1 MIGLN
6 SFKVRKEE
14 LEMERDAIIKQHKE
28 HVFFSW
34 QAQNAVTNPIV
45 MSHGK
50 GSYFW
55 DVDGKRYLDFSS
67 QLMNMNVGHGH
78 PKIIGAI
85 QAQVEK
91 MAFSYPGL
99 ASEIKGRAAARL
111 AQVTP
116 GDLSK
121 VLFTLGGA
129 EAIENSIKIA
139 RQYTGRHKIV
149 TRYRSYH
156 GGTLGAATAG
166 GDPRRLANEPGISG
180 IVRVHDPY
188 AYRCPFGHAPEGN
201 LQVYIDHVIQ
211 TIEFEGPQNVAAI
224 LMESITGSSGLIIP
238 PQGYWQALREY
249 TEKHGIL
256 LIADEVMC
264 GFGRTGKW
272 FAIEHYEV
280 TPDIMVMAKGMTCGY
295 VPLGA
300 VIVRDHVAEHFNEN
314 PLVCGLTYSGHPVGC
329 AATLAAIEVYE
340 EEGLIE
346 RSRVMGEKLAA
357 GLARL
362 KETHHCVGDVRSV
375 GLFGVIECVKDR
387 KTREPLAPWNARA
400 DQMGAMGKIAARLRE
415 SGMHTFVRWNWIFT
429 VPPLCITDEEL
440 QEGLDIIDDALIL
453 GDRAC

>member
-1 MIGLN
+1 
-6 SFKVRKEE
+6 
-14 LEMERDAIIKQHKE
+14 MERDAIIQQHKD

-34 QAQNAVTNPIV
+34 KPQNAVTNPIV

-55 DVDGKRYLDFSS
+55 DVDGKKYIDFSS

-78 PKIIGAI
+78 PKIIEAI
-85 QAQVEK
+85 KTQTEK
-91 MAFSYPGL
+91 MAFCYPGL
-99 ASEIKGRAAARL
+99 ASEIKGQAAARL
-111 AQVTP
+111 AEITP

-156 GGTLGAATAG
+156 GATLGAATAG

-188 AYRCPFGHAPEGN
+188 AYRCPFGYAPEGN

-211 TIEFEGPQNVAAI
+211 TIEFEGPENVAAI

-238 PQGYWQALREY
+238 PQGYWQALRNY
-249 TEKHGIL
+249 ADKHGIL
-256 LIADEVMC
+256 LIADEVMS

-272 FAIEHYEV
+272 FGIEHYDV
-280 TPDIMVMAKGMTCGY
+280 VPDIMTLAKGLTCGY

-300 VIVRDHVAEHFNEN
+300 VIVRDHIAKHFDTN

-329 AATLAAIEVYE
+329 AAAIAAIDVYE

-346 RSRVMGEKLAA
+346 RSRVMGDKMAA
-357 GLARL
+357 GLAHL
-362 KETHHCVGDVRSV
+362 KETHRCVGDVRSV

-387 KTREPLAPWNARA
+387 DTREPMAPWNAKA
-400 DQMGAMGKIAARLRE
+400 SEMGAMGEIAARLRE
-415 SGMHTFVRWNWIFT
+415 QGLHTFVRWNWIFT
-429 VPPLCITDEEL
+429 VPPLCITDAEL
-440 QEGLDIIDDALIL
+440 QEGLGIIDDALNL